1 MQIKEDK
8 NEVSKNSER
17 KGKPINQKKKKKRW
31 KQRHGVKGGQREKGK
46 LT

>member
-17 KGKPINQKKKKKRW
+17 KGKPINQKKKKK
-31 KQRHGVKGGQREKGK
+31 KKGGNRDTESREGRERRES
-46 LT
+46 

>member
-17 KGKPINQKKKKKRW
+17 KGKPINQKKKKK
-31 KQRHGVKGGQREKGK
+31 KGGNRDTESREGRERRES
-46 LT
+46 